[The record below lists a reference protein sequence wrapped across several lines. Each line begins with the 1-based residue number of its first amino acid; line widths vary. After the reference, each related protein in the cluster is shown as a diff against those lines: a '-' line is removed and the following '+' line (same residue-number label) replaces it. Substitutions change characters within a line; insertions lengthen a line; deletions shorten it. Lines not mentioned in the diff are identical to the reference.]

1 MHYNNSN
8 YNSNVR
14 EYLAYRAQLNFQ
26 NGDVI
31 KAALKLE
38 VSMTN
43 YDKLLTN
50 FHQLEAICGG
60 TKSPTCCASVM
71 KQNVH
76 PVT

>member
-43 YDKLLTN
+43 VATY
-50 FHQLEAICGG
+50 
-60 TKSPTCCASVM
+60 
-71 KQNVH
+71 
-76 PVT
+76 

>member
-14 EYLAYRAQLNFQ
+14 EHLAYPAQLNFQ

-43 YDKLLTN
+43 AATY
-50 FHQLEAICGG
+50 
-60 TKSPTCCASVM
+60 
-71 KQNVH
+71 
-76 PVT
+76 